1 MPGARA
7 AHNEGGGEAFPL
19 FSVATGRCGRPANLE
34 LLSPVLASGRRRRK
48 EPPDPAPP
56 RPDPVVAQLWKM
68 VAVALAGV
76 CGAGGGGGRRSDF
89 DRA

>member
-1 MPGARA
+1 VLVRPTTKAVVR
-7 AHNEGGGEAFPL
+7 PSL
-19 FSVATGRCGRPANLE
+19 SSLVATGRCGRPANLE

-89 DRA
+89 DSA